1 MKEQEIKCPKCG
13 EQISIDNVLSR
24 QIEQRLKGDFD
35 KKQQVIDQ
43 EWQIKSKD
51 LKEQL
56 SRLEESKKNIDFI
69 ISEKVNSRLSSEK
82 LKLIKEVRGQIEA
95 EQNEK
100 TLLLEEQLKSKDEKL
115 AQATKNEIE
124 LRKEKMKLQEDK
136 QSFELDKM
144 RQLEEAKAS
153 IMEEASKKANDEQQ
167 YIIGQLK
174 KQLTDA
180 ITAKD
185 NLARKLEQ
193 GSQQTQGEVLELAL
207 EGLLKSEFPNDEIL
221 PVPKGVS
228 GADIVQ
234 KVKCRRGGDC
244 GQIIWEFKKTKSWS
258 DGWIQKLKDD
268 QRTIKAD
275 VAVIVSIALPEDVKG
290 FVFRDGVWICD
301 VKVMTALAV
310 ALRMNLISI
319 ANEKAMTVGK
329 NEKMETLYSYLTGIE
344 FKQRV
349 EAIMEAFTCMEE
361 GLRKERIAFEK
372 IWSEREK
379 QIKKVVSNT
388 VGMYGDLS
396 GLVALPQIK
405 NLELSV

>member
-1 MKEQEIKCPKCG
+1 MKEQNIQCPKCG
-13 EQISIDNVLSR
+13 EQISIDNVLSH
-24 QIEQRLKGDFD
+24 QIEQRLKNDFD
-35 KKQQVIDQ
+35 KKQQVREQ
-43 EWQIKSKD
+43 EWENKSEELRK
-51 LKEQL
+51 L
-56 SRLEESKKNIDFI
+56 SCKIEESKKNIASI
-69 ISEKVNSRLSSEK
+69 VSEKVNFQLSSEK
-82 LKLIKEVRGQIEA
+82 LKLAKEIRGQIEI

-115 AQATKNEIE
+115 VQATRNEIE
-124 LRKEKMKLQEDK
+124 LRKEKIKLQEDK

-144 RQLEEAKAS
+144 RQLEEAKAD
-153 IMEEASKKANDEQQ
+153 IMEEASKKASEEQQ

-207 EGLLKSEFPNDEIL
+207 EGLLKSEFPYDEIL

-228 GADIVQ
+228 GADIIQ

-258 DGWIQKLKDD
+258 EGWIQKLKDD
-268 QRTIKAD
+268 QRAIKAD

-290 FVFRDGVWICD
+290 FIFRDGVWICD

-319 ANEKAMTVGK
+319 ANEKAMAVGK
-329 NEKMETLYSYLTGIE
+329 NEKMETLYSYLTGVE

-396 GLVALPQIK
+396 GLVTLPQIK
-405 NLELSV
+405 ILELNV

>member
-1 MKEQEIKCPKCG
+1 MKEQNIQCPKCG
-13 EQISIDNVLSR
+13 ELISIDNVLTR
-24 QIEQRLKGDFD
+24 QIEQRLKDDLD
-35 KKQQVIDQ
+35 KKYQVK
-43 EWQIKSKD
+43 EKECENKSKE

-56 SRLEESKKNIDFI
+56 FRLEESRKNIDSI
-69 ISEKVNSRLSSEK
+69 VLEKVNSQLSSEK
-82 LKLIKEVRGQIEA
+82 LKLVKDIREQIEV

-100 TLLLEEQLKSKDEKL
+100 TLLLEEQLKNKDKKL
-115 AQATKNEIE
+115 ALATKNEIE
-124 LRKEKMKLQEDK
+124 LRKEKIKLQEDK
-136 QSFELDKM
+136 DSFELEKI
-144 RQLEEAKAS
+144 RQLEEAKAD
-153 IMEEASKKANDEQQ
+153 IMEEASKKANEEQQ
-167 YIIGQLK
+167 YLISQLK

-207 EGLLKSEFPNDEIL
+207 EGLLKAEFPYDEIL

-234 KVKCRRGGDC
+234 KVRDKRGGDC

-258 DGWIQKLKDD
+258 ENWIQKLKDD

-290 FVFRDGVWICD
+290 FVFREGIWICD
-301 VKVMTALAV
+301 VKVMIALAV
-310 ALRMNLISI
+310 AIRMNLISI

-329 NEKMETLYSYLTGIE
+329 NEKMETLYSYLTGVE

-349 EAIMEAFTCMEE
+349 EAIMEAFTCLEE
-361 GLRKERIAFEK
+361 GLRKERVAFEK

-396 GLVALPQIK
+396 GLVTLPQIK
-405 NLELSV
+405 NLELGA